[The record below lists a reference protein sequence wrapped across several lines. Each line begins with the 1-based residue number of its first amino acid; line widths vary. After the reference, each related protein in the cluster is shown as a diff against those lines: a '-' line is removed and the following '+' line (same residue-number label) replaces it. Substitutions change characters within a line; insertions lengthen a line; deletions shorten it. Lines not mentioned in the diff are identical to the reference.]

1 MASIGKEIIPG
12 GSFLINETPPQ
23 EVFTP
28 EDLNDEQKMMAKLT
42 REFIATEV
50 TPKVEQIEHQDWDLT
65 VKLFRKAGELGLLSV
80 DIPTTYGGLG
90 LDLITSLVIAEQ
102 MIEGD
107 RKSTRLNSSHIQK
120 SRMPSS
126 A

>member
-50 TPKVEQIEHQDWDLT
+50 KPKVEQI
-65 VKLFRKAGELGLLSV
+65 
-80 DIPTTYGGLG
+80 
-90 LDLITSLVIAEQ
+90 
-102 MIEGD
+102 
-107 RKSTRLNSSHIQK
+107 
-120 SRMPSS
+120 
-126 A
+126 